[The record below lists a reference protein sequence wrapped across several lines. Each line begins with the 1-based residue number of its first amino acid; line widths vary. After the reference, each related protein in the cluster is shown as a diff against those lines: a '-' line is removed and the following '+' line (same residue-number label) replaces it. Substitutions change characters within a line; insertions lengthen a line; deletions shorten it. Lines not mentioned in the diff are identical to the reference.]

1 MRKKG
6 FFLSGVLLLLT
17 GMVFGQTNVTVT
29 GQVTEKGIGEP
40 VVGATVVIKGE
51 TIGTTTDADGFY
63 TLPDV
68 PSDATLVFSFVG
80 LKTVE
85 RPVNGRTVIQ
95 VEMEE
100 DSKLIDEVVVVG
112 YGVQRRSDLTGAVAS
127 IKSDELQKTAVANV
141 ANALQGRVS
150 GVMVSANGAPGSEP
164 DVKIRGIGTTNNSSP
179 LYVVD
184 GMFVNDIGFL
194 NSHDIAS
201 MEVLK
206 DASATAIYGSRGANG
221 VIIVTTRQGS
231 RGKPVLTITGSE
243 GFQVVSDRLK
253 MCNAEQYAQLLNEAL
268 VNTGG
273 QPKYDHP
280 ELLGKGT
287 NWFDEIFRVSSVRDY
302 QVGLNGGA
310 EGVLYHLSIGFFQQ
324 KGVIKRN
331 DYHRLTI
338 RLNNEYR
345 PMEQVTIGH
354 HISAAFSMRSN
365 DDPSVVGQA
374 YRLSPTIKPYNEE
387 GKFSD
392 SENASTGNP
401 LATLAYLNN
410 NTRDDRVAGSA
421 YLTWDIVEGLS
432 FRTNFGI
439 DYLNR
444 RERIFRPEYD
454 VSSTQKNEQ
463 NELNKNWSRD
473 FTWLWENTLT
483 YNVTLKEIH
492 RLNLLGGITAQKRQ
506 FELLGGSGRDLLSQ
520 NNSYLYLD
528 QTSKSTRSSIN
539 NGYSESIFSYLFRAN
554 YTLMGR
560 YLFTFSFRADGSS
573 KFGPDHR
580 WGYFPSLAVGWRMT
594 EEDFLKDR
602 FEWLNNL
609 KIRGSWGQIGN
620 DKIGNYKYYALANI
634 DPSFDAV
641 FNGIYYSGGTITS
654 LYNRSVHWERSEQFD
669 IGFDLG
675 VLNNQLTV
683 EFDFYNRKTK
693 DMLVTVDVPGAVGLT
708 PVETN
713 VGAVTNRGIDFTINW
728 QQTVRDF
735 NYSVRFT
742 GTTIYNRV
750 GKLGGMR
757 IPKGDIGSGRLISM
771 TEEGKSIGYFYGY
784 QVAGIFQSQEQIAQ
798 YNAEA
803 AQISGNPGQNYQN
816 NVAPGDLIYKDLDG
830 NGYIDDR
837 DRTEIGSPIPE
848 FIGGLGFSMNW
859 KGIDFSF
866 DLQGNFGNKIFNA
879 KQLERYSGSD
889 NWDRTFLNRWRL
901 DHQNTST
908 PRMTFEGNNYLV
920 SSHYVE
926 NGSYVKLQ
934 NLELGYTFPRHI
946 TEKLHLTN
954 LRVFFSGN
962 NLFYITKYHGF
973 TPEVTGSSLEAGID
987 RTIYPVTASC
997 RFGLNITL

>member
-1 MRKKG
+1 MKG
-6 FFLSGVLLLLT
+6 KAFFLLGVMLLAAM
-17 GMVFGQTNVTVT
+17 MVFGQSNITVT
-29 GQVTEKGIGEP
+29 GQVTEKGTVEP
-40 VVGATVVIKGE
+40 VAGATVVIKGQG
-51 TIGTTTDADGFY
+51 IGTATDADGFY
-63 TLPDV
+63 TLANV
-68 PSDATLVFSFVG
+68 PSGAILVFSFVG
-80 LKTVE
+80 LKSVE
-85 RPVNGRTVIQ
+85 QSVNGRTVMN

-112 YGVQRRSDLTGAVAS
+112 YGVQRKSDLTGAVAS

-150 GVMVSANGAPGSEP
+150 GVMVSPNGAPGSEP

-184 GMFVNDIGFL
+184 GMFVHDIGFL

-221 VIIVTTRQGS
+221 VIIITTKQGS
-231 RGKPVLTITGSE
+231 KGKPVLTIAGSE
-243 GFQVVSDRLK
+243 GFQVVAERFK
-253 MCNAEQYAQLLNEAL
+253 MCNAEQYGQLLNEAL

-273 QPKYDHP
+273 TPEYEHP

-287 NWFDEIFRVSSVRDY
+287 NWFDEIFRISSVRDY
-302 QVGLNGGA
+302 QVSLTGGA
-310 EGVLYHLSIGFFQQ
+310 EDVNYNLSVGFFQQ

-331 DYHRLTI
+331 DYHRLTL

-345 PMEQVTIGH
+345 PVERITIGH
-354 HISAAFSMRSN
+354 NISAAFSLKRN

-374 YRLSPTIKPYNEE
+374 YRLSPVIRPYDAE
-387 GKFSD
+387 GNFSD

-444 RERIFRPEYD
+444 RERIFRPEFY

-463 NELNKNWSRD
+463 NQLNKNWSRD

-483 YNVTLKEIH
+483 YDVTFKETH
-492 RLNLLGGITAQKRQ
+492 RLTLLGGITAQERS

-528 QTSKSTRSSIN
+528 QTSRGTRSNTN

-554 YTLMGR
+554 YALMDR
-560 YLFTFSFRADGSS
+560 YLFTCSFRADGSS

-580 WGYFPSLAVGWRMT
+580 WGYFPSLAVGWRLI
-594 EEDFLKDR
+594 EEDFLKGR
-602 FEWLNNL
+602 FDWLSNL

-634 DPSFDAV
+634 DSNFDAV
-641 FNGIYYSGGTITS
+641 FNGIYYPGGTITS
-654 LYNRSVHWERSEQFD
+654 LYNKSVHWERSEQFD
-669 IGFDLG
+669 AGFDLG
-675 VLNNQLTV
+675 LFNNRFTL

-693 DMLVTVDVPGAVGLT
+693 DMLVTVDVPGAVGLS

-713 VGAVTNRGIDFTINW
+713 VGSVTNRGIDFTVNW
-728 QQTVRDF
+728 QHAVRGF
-735 NYSVRFT
+735 NYAVRFT
-742 GTTIYNRV
+742 GTTVYNRV
-750 GKLGGMR
+750 GKLGGVR

-784 QVAGIFQSQEQIAQ
+784 QVAGIFQSQDEIDQ
-798 YNAEA
+798 YNAYA
-803 AQISGNPGQNYQN
+803 AEVSGKSGQNYQN
-816 NVAPGDLIYKDLDG
+816 NVAPGDLIYRDLDG
-830 NGYIDDR
+830 KGYIDDR
-837 DRTEIGSPIPE
+837 DRTEIGSPIPK
-848 FIGGLGFSMNW
+848 FIGGLGFSMDW
-859 KGIDFSF
+859 KGIDLSLDF
-866 DLQGNFGNKIFNA
+866 QGNFGNKIFNA

-889 NWDRTFLNRWRL
+889 NWDRTFLDRWRPG
-901 DHQNTST
+901 HEHTGM

-926 NGSYVKLQ
+926 NGSYMKLQ
-934 NLELGYTFPRHI
+934 NLELGYTFPKHWVGR
-946 TEKLHLTN
+946 LHLTK
-954 LRVFFSGN
+954 LRLFFSGN

-973 TPEVTGSSLEAGID
+973 TPEITGSSLESGID
-987 RTIYPVTASC
+987 RTIYPVATSC

>member
-1 MRKKG
+1 MKEKG
-6 FFLSGVLLLLT
+6 FFLLGVMLLLAGLA
-17 GMVFGQTNVTVT
+17 FGQTGITVT
-29 GQVTEKGIGEP
+29 GQVMEKGTGVP
-40 VVGATVVIKGE
+40 VIGATVSVKGE
-51 TIGTTTDADGFY
+51 TRGTTTDVNGFY
-63 TLPDV
+63 TLKNV
-68 PSDATLVFSFVG
+68 PSDATLMFSFVG
-80 LKTVE
+80 LKPVE
-85 RPVNGRTVIQ
+85 QPLNGRTVMN
-95 VEMEE
+95 VEMQE
-100 DSKLIDEVVVVG
+100 DSKLIDEVVVIG
-112 YGVQRRSDLTGAVAS
+112 YGVQRKSDLTGAVGS

-150 GVMVSANGAPGSEP
+150 GVMVSSNGTPGSEP
-164 DVKIRGIGTTNNSSP
+164 EVKIRGIGTTNNSSP

-221 VIIVTTRQGS
+221 VIIVTTKQGS
-231 RGKPVLTITGSE
+231 KGRPVLTILASE
-243 GFQVVSDRLK
+243 GFQVVGDRLK

-273 QPKYDHP
+273 QQQYPDP
-280 ELLGKGT
+280 ASLGKGT
-287 NWFDEIFRVSSVRDY
+287 NWFNKIFRVASVRDY
-302 QVGLNGGA
+302 QVALNGGS
-310 EGVLYHLSIGFFQQ
+310 ENVNYNMSIGFFQQ
-324 KGVIKRN
+324 KGVIERN
-331 DYHRLTI
+331 GYHRMTI

-345 PMEQVTIGH
+345 PVERVVVGH
-354 HISAAFSMRSN
+354 NISGAFSLKSN

-374 YRLSPTIKPYNEE
+374 YRLSPVIKPYNDN
-387 GKFSD
+387 GDFSD
-392 SENASTGNP
+392 SENSSTGNP

-410 NTRDDRVAGSA
+410 NTRDDRIAGSA
-421 YLTWDIVEGLS
+421 YLTWEIIQGLS

-444 RERIFRPEYD
+444 RERIFRPKFY
-454 VSSTQKNEQ
+454 VSPSQKNEQ

-483 YNVTLKEIH
+483 YAVTLKDIH
-492 RLNLLGGITAQKRQ
+492 RLNLLGGITAQERQ
-506 FELLGGSGRDLLSQ
+506 FELLGGSGRDLFSQ

-528 QTSKSTRSSIN
+528 QTSKSSRNTTN
-539 NGYSESIFSYLFRAN
+539 NGYSESILSFLFRAN
-554 YTLMGR
+554 YTLMDR

-580 WGYFPSLAVGWRMT
+580 WGYFPSLALGWRVT
-594 EEDFLKDR
+594 EESFLKER
-602 FEWLNNL
+602 YAWLNNL

-634 DPSFDAV
+634 DPNFDAV
-641 FNGIYYSGGTITS
+641 FNNVYYSGGTITS

-669 IGFDLG
+669 VGFDLA
-675 VLNNQLTV
+675 VLDSRLTL

-693 DMLVTVDVPGAVGLT
+693 DMLVTVDVPGAVGLS

-713 VGAVTNRGIDFTINW
+713 VGSVTNRGIDFTLNW
-728 QQTVRDF
+728 QQSVREL

-784 QVAGIFQSQEQIAQ
+784 KVAGIFQSQDEIDR
-798 YNAEA
+798 YNASA
-803 AQISGNPGQNYQN
+803 AQISGNPNQKYQN
-816 NVAPGDLIYKDLDG
+816 NVAAGDLIYRDLDG
-830 NGYIDDR
+830 NGYIDDK
-837 DRTEIGSPIPE
+837 DRAEIGSPIPK
-848 FIGGLGFSMNW
+848 FIGGLGFTLDW
-859 KGIDFSF
+859 KGIDFSIDF
-866 DLQGNFGNKIFNA
+866 QGNFGNKIFNA

-889 NWDRTFLNRWRL
+889 NWDRTFLDRWREG
-901 DHQNTST
+901 HTNTST

-920 SSHYVE
+920 SSRYVE

-934 NLELGYTFPRHI
+934 NLELGYTFPQYI
-946 TEKLHLTN
+946 IQKLHLTK

-973 TPEVTGSSLEAGID
+973 TPEITGSALEAGID
-987 RTIYPVTASC
+987 RTIYPVSSSC

>member
-1 MRKKG
+1 MKRKGVFILG
-6 FFLSGVLLLLT
+6 FILLISEI
-17 GMVFGQTNVTVT
+17 VFGQGREEVS
-29 GQVTEKGIGEP
+29 GQITEKGTGEP
-40 VVGATVVIKGE
+40 VIGATIAVKGQ
-51 TIGTTTDADGFY
+51 TIGTTSDADGFY
-63 TLPDV
+63 SLKNIPA
-68 PSDATLVFSFVG
+68 DAVLIYSFVG
-80 LKTVE
+80 MKTIEVPVE
-85 RPVNGRTVIQ
+85 GRKVINVQ
-95 VEMEE
+95 MET
-100 DSKLIDEVVVVG
+100 DSKLMDEVVVVG
-112 YGVQRRSDLTGAVAS
+112 YGVQRKSDLTGAVAS
-127 IKSDELQKTAVANV
+127 IKNEELQKTAVANV

-150 GVMVSANGAPGSEP
+150 GVLVSSNGTPGSEP
-164 DVKIRGIGTTNNSSP
+164 EVKIRGIGTTNNSSP

-184 GMFVNDIGFL
+184 GMFVNDIGYL

-221 VIIVTTRQGS
+221 VIIVTTKQGS
-231 RGKPVLTITGSE
+231 RGKPVLTILGSE

-253 MCNAEQYAQLLNEAL
+253 MSNARQYAELLNEAL
-268 VNTGG
+268 KNTGG
-273 QPKYDHP
+273 QPIYDDP
-280 ELLGKGT
+280 AALGKGT

-302 QVGLNGGA
+302 QIALNGGS
-310 EGVLYHLSIGFFQQ
+310 ENVLYNLSIGFFQQ

-331 DYHRLTI
+331 GYHRLTV

-345 PMEQVTIGH
+345 PIERVTIGH
-354 HISAAFSMRSN
+354 NISTAFSLKSN

-374 YRLSPTIKPYNEE
+374 YRLSPVIKPYNEA
-387 GKFSD
+387 GDFSD
-392 SENASTGNP
+392 SENSSTGNP

-410 NTRDDRVAGSA
+410 NIRDDRVAGSA
-421 YLTWDIVEGLS
+421 YLAWDVIEGLS

-444 RERIFRPEYD
+444 RERIFRPKYY
-454 VSSTQKNEQ
+454 VSPTQKNEQ
-463 NELNKNWSRD
+463 NELSKNWSRD

-483 YNVTLKEIH
+483 YDVTLKTIH
-492 RLNLLGGITAQKRQ
+492 RLNFLGGVTAQKRQ
-506 FELLGGSGRDLLSQ
+506 FELLGGSGRDLFSQ

-528 QTSKSTRSSIN
+528 QTSKGTRNAIN

-554 YTLMGR
+554 YTLMDR

-580 WGYFPSLAVGWRMT
+580 WGYFPSLAAGWRMT
-594 EEDFLKDR
+594 EEKFLKDR
-602 FEWLNNL
+602 FYWLNNL
-609 KIRGSWGQIGN
+609 KLRASWGQIGN

-634 DPSFDAV
+634 DPNFDAV
-641 FNGIYYSGGTITS
+641 FDNVYYSGGTITS

-669 IGFDLG
+669 VGFDLS
-675 VLNNQLTV
+675 VLDNRLTV

-693 DMLVTVDVPGAVGLT
+693 DMLVTVNVPGAVGLT

-713 VGAVTNRGIDFTINW
+713 IGSVTNRGIDFTINW
-728 QQTVRDF
+728 QHAVRDF
-735 NYSVRFT
+735 NYAVRFT
-742 GTTIYNRV
+742 GTTVYNRV

-784 QVAGIFQSQEQIAQ
+784 EVKGIFQSQGEIDQ
-798 YNAEA
+798 YNALA
-803 AQISGNPGQNYQN
+803 AQTSGNPAQKYQN
-816 NVAPGDLIYKDLDG
+816 NVGAGDLIYRDLDG

-837 DRTEIGSPIPE
+837 DRTEIGSPIPK
-848 FIGGLGFSMNW
+848 FIGGLGLSASW
-859 KGIDFSF
+859 KGIDFSMDF
-866 DLQGNFGNKIFNA
+866 QGNFGNKIFNA

-889 NWDRTFLNRWRL
+889 NWDRTFLDRWRE
-901 DHQNTST
+901 DHRNTKV
-908 PRMTFEGNNYLV
+908 PRMTLEGNNYLV
-920 SSHYVE
+920 SSFYVE

-934 NLELGYTFPRHI
+934 NLELGYTFPLYI
-946 TEKLHLTN
+946 IQKLHLTK

-973 TPEVTGSSLEAGID
+973 TPEIGGSSLEAGID
-987 RTIYPVTASC
+987 RTVYPVTASY

>member
-1 MRKKG
+1 MRNKG
-6 FFLSGVLLLLT
+6 GILLVVMLFLCEAVW
-17 GMVFGQTNVTVT
+17 GQASITVT
-29 GQVTEKGIGEP
+29 GQVTEKGTGEP
-40 VVGATVVIKGE
+40 IIGVTVVLKGE
-51 TIGTTTDADGFY
+51 SIGTTTDIDGFY
-63 TLPDV
+63 TLKNV
-68 PSDATLVFSFVG
+68 PADATLVYSFVG
-80 LKTVE
+80 MKPVE
-85 RPVNGRTVIQ
+85 EQVNGRTVINVQ
-95 VEMEE
+95 MEE

-112 YGVQRRSDLTGAVAS
+112 YGVQRKSDLTGAVAS
-127 IKSDELQKTAVANV
+127 IKSSELQKTAVANV

-150 GVMVSANGAPGSEP
+150 GVMVSANGAPGKEP

-221 VIIVTTRQGS
+221 VIIVTTKQGS
-231 RGKPVLTITGSE
+231 KGKPSLTVSGSE

-253 MCNAEQYAQLLNEAL
+253 MCNAGQYAELLNEAL

-280 ELLGKGT
+280 EELGKGT
-287 NWFDEIFRVSSVRDY
+287 DWFDEIFRVASVRDY
-302 QVGLNGGA
+302 QVALTGGS
-310 EGVLYHLSIGFFQQ
+310 EGMIYNMSLGFFQQ

-331 DYHRLTI
+331 DYHRLTL

-345 PMEQVTIGH
+345 PVEKVTIGH
-354 HISAAFSMRSN
+354 NLSAAFSLMSN

-374 YRLSPTIKPYNEE
+374 YRLSPVITPYNQE
-387 GKFSD
+387 GEFSD

-401 LATLAYLNN
+401 VATLAYLNN
-410 NTRDDRVAGSA
+410 NTRDDRIIGNA
-421 YLTWDIVEGLS
+421 YLTWEIIQGLS
-432 FRTNFGI
+432 FRTSFGI

-444 RERIFRPEYD
+444 RERIFRPKFY

-483 YNVTLKEIH
+483 YDVTLKDIH
-492 RLNLLGGITAQKRQ
+492 RLNVLGGITAQDRQ
-506 FELLGGSGRDLLSQ
+506 FQLLGGSGRDLFSQ
-520 NNSYLYLD
+520 SNSYLYLD
-528 QTSKSTRSSIN
+528 QTSKGSRNTVN
-539 NGYSESIFSYLFRAN
+539 NGYSESILSFLFRTN
-554 YTLMGR
+554 YTLMER

-594 EEDFLKDR
+594 EEEFLKDR
-602 FEWLNNL
+602 FAWLNNL

-634 DPSFDAV
+634 DPTFDAV
-641 FNGIYYSGGTITS
+641 FNNVYYSGGTITS
-654 LYNRSVHWERSEQFD
+654 LYNRSVHWERSEQVD
-669 IGFDLG
+669 IGFDLT
-675 VLNNQLTV
+675 VLDNRLSL

-693 DMLVTVDVPGAVGLT
+693 DMLVTVNVPGAVGLT

-713 VGAVTNRGIDFTINW
+713 IGSVTNRGIDFTVNW
-728 QQTVRDF
+728 QQTIRDF

-750 GKLGGMR
+750 GKLGGMQ

-784 QVAGIFQSQEQIAQ
+784 EVAGIFQSEQEIQQ
-798 YNAEA
+798 YNAQA
-803 AQISGNPGQNYQN
+803 AEISGNPGQQYQN
-816 NVAPGDLIYKDLDG
+816 NVGPGDLIYKDLDG
-830 NGYIDDR
+830 NGYIDDK
-837 DRTEIGSPIPE
+837 DRTEIGSPIPK
-848 FIGGLGFSMNW
+848 FIGGLGVSMNW
-859 KGIDFSF
+859 RGFDFSF

-889 NWDRTFLNRWRL
+889 NWDRMFLKRWTENHR
-901 DHQNTST
+901 NTDI
-908 PRMTFEGNNYLV
+908 PRMTLEGNNYFV
-920 SSHYVE
+920 SSRYVE

-934 NLELGYTFPRHI
+934 NLELGYTFPQTI
-946 TEKLHLTN
+946 TGKLRLTN

-973 TPEVTGSSLEAGID
+973 TPEITGSSLEAGID
-987 RTIYPVTASC
+987 RTIYPVTAIC

>member
-1 MRKKG
+1 MKEKW
-6 FFLSGVLLLLT
+6 FFLMGVMLLLSEVVWGQSRLT
-17 GMVFGQTNVTVT
+17 IT
-29 GQVTEKGIGEP
+29 GQVTEKGTGEP
-40 VVGATVVIKGE
+40 VIGATVLLKGE
-51 TIGTTTDADGFY
+51 GKGTTTDIDGFY
-63 TLPDV
+63 TLKDV
-68 PSDATLVFSFVG
+68 PSEATLVFSFVG
-80 LKTVE
+80 MKTEELMVD
-85 RPVNGRTVIQ
+85 GRSVIN

-100 DSKLIDEVVVVG
+100 DTKLIDEVVVVG
-112 YGVQRRSDLTGAVAS
+112 YGVQRKSDLTGAVAS
-127 IKSDELQKTAVANV
+127 IKNEELQKTAVANV

-150 GVMVSANGAPGSEP
+150 GVIVSANGSPGSEP
-164 DVKIRGIGTTNNSSP
+164 EVKIRGIGTTNNSSP

-221 VIIVTTRQGS
+221 VIIVTTKQGS
-231 RGKPVLTITGSE
+231 KGRPVLTITGSE
-243 GFQVVSDRLK
+243 GFQVVGDRLK
-253 MCNAEQYAQLLNEAL
+253 MCNAEQYAELLNEAL

-273 QPKYDHP
+273 DPKYDHP

-287 NWFDEIFRVSSVRDY
+287 DWFDEIFRVASVRDY
-302 QVGLNGGA
+302 QVALNGGS
-310 EGVLYHLSIGFFQQ
+310 ESVNYNLSVGYFQQ

-331 DYHRLTI
+331 DYHRLTV

-345 PMEQVTIGH
+345 PIERVTIGH
-354 HISAAFSMRSN
+354 NISAAFSLKNN
-365 DDPSVVGQA
+365 DDSSVVGQA
-374 YRLSPTIKPYNEE
+374 YRLSPVIKPYTEN
-387 GKFSD
+387 GDFSD
-392 SENASTGNP
+392 SENSSTGNP

-410 NTRDDRVAGSA
+410 KTRDDRIAGSA
-421 YLTWDIVEGLS
+421 YLTWEVIEGLS

-439 DYLNR
+439 DFLNR
-444 RERIFRPEYD
+444 REQIFRPKYY

-463 NELNKNWSRD
+463 NELNKNWSHD

-483 YNVTLKEIH
+483 YDVTLKEIH
-492 RLNLLGGITAQKRQ
+492 RLNILGGVTAQKRQ
-506 FELLGGSGRDLLSQ
+506 YQLLGGSGRDLFSQ
-520 NNSYLYLD
+520 NDSYLYLD
-528 QTSKSTRSSIN
+528 QTSKDTRSSTN

-554 YTLMGR
+554 YTLMER

-580 WGYFPSLAVGWRMT
+580 WGYFPSLALGWRVT
-594 EEDFLKDR
+594 EESFLKGR

-634 DPSFDAV
+634 DPNFDAV
-641 FNGIYYSGGTITS
+641 FNNIYYSGGTITS
-654 LYNRSVHWERSEQFD
+654 LYNKSVHWERSEQFD
-669 IGFDLG
+669 VGFDLT
-675 VLNNQLTV
+675 VLDNRLSL

-693 DMLVTVDVPGAVGLT
+693 DMLVTVDVPGSVGLS

-713 VGAVTNRGIDFTINW
+713 VGAVTNRGIDFSINW
-728 QQTVRDF
+728 QHTVRDF
-735 NYSVRFT
+735 SYAVRFT

-750 GKLGGMR
+750 SKLGGMR
-757 IPKGDIGSGRLISM
+757 IPKGDVGSGRLISM

-784 QVAGIFQSQEQIAQ
+784 QVAGIFQSKEEIDE
-798 YNAEA
+798 YNARA
-803 AQISGNPGQNYQN
+803 AQISGNPNQKYQE
-816 NVAPGDLIYKDLDG
+816 NVSAGDLIYQDLDG
-830 NGYIDDR
+830 NGYINDKDR
-837 DRTEIGSPIPE
+837 KEIGSPIPK
-848 FIGGLGFSMNW
+848 FIGGVGFSMDW
-859 KGIDFSF
+859 KGIDFSLDF
-866 DLQGNFGNKIFNA
+866 QGNFGNKIFNA

-889 NWDRTFLNRWRL
+889 NWDRTFLGRWREGHT
-901 DHQNTST
+901 DTSI

-920 SSHYVE
+920 SSYYVE

-934 NLELGYTFPRHI
+934 NLELGYTFPKYI
-946 TEKLHLTN
+946 TDKIHLTK

-973 TPEVTGSSLEAGID
+973 TPEITGSSLEAGID
-987 RTIYPVTASC
+987 RTIYPVTSIC

>member
-1 MRKKG
+1 MKGKG
-6 FFLSGVLLLLT
+6 FFILGFILLVA
-17 GMVFGQTNVTVT
+17 GIACGQSMVTVT
-29 GQVTEKGIGEP
+29 GQVTETGVGEP
-40 VVGATVVIKGE
+40 VIGATVAIKGQAV
-51 TIGTTTDADGFY
+51 GTVTDVNGFY
-63 TLPDV
+63 TLKDV
-68 PSDATLVFSFVG
+68 PSDAVLVFSFVG
-80 LKTVE
+80 MKPVE
-85 RPVNGRTVIQ
+85 QAVNGRTVINVQ
-95 VEMEE
+95 MAE

-112 YGVQRRSDLTGAVAS
+112 YGVQRKSDLTGAVAS
-127 IKSDELQKTAVANV
+127 VKSDELQKTAVANV

-150 GVMVSANGAPGSEP
+150 GVMVASNGTPGSEP
-164 DVKIRGIGTTNNSSP
+164 EVKIRGIGTTNNSSP

-221 VIIVTTRQGS
+221 VIIVTTKQGGK
-231 RGKPVLTITGSE
+231 GKPVLTVTGSE

-268 VNTGG
+268 VNTGN
-273 QPKYDHP
+273 QPKYDDP
-280 ELLGKGT
+280 GALGKGT
-287 NWFDEIFRVSSVRDY
+287 NWFNKIFRVASVRDY
-302 QVGLNGGA
+302 QVALNGGS
-310 EGVLYHLSIGFFQQ
+310 EGVSYNLSIGFFQQ

-331 DYHRLTI
+331 GYHRLTL

-345 PMEQVTIGH
+345 PLERVTIGH
-354 HISAAFSMRSN
+354 SLSAAFSLKSN
-365 DDPSVVGQA
+365 DDPAVVGQA
-374 YRLSPTIKPYNEE
+374 YRLSPIIRPYNEN
-387 GKFSD
+387 GDFSD

-410 NTRDDRVAGSA
+410 NTRDDRVAGSVWM
-421 YLTWDIVEGLS
+421 TWEIIQGLS

-444 RERIFRPEYD
+444 RERIFRPEFY

-483 YNVTLKEIH
+483 YDVTLKDIH

-506 FELLGGSGRDLLSQ
+506 FELLGGSGRDLFSQ

-528 QTSKSTRSSIN
+528 QTSKGSRSAVN

-554 YTLMGR
+554 YTLMDR

-580 WGYFPSLAVGWRMT
+580 WGYFPSLALGWRMT
-594 EEDFLKDR
+594 EEEFLKGR
-602 FEWLNNL
+602 FTWLNNL

-634 DPSFDAV
+634 DPVYDAV
-641 FNGIYYSGGTITS
+641 FNSIYYSGGTITS

-669 IGFDLG
+669 VGFDLG
-675 VLNNQLTV
+675 VLDNRLTV

-693 DMLVTVDVPGAVGLT
+693 DMLVTVDVPGSVGLS

-713 VGAVTNRGIDFTINW
+713 VGSVTNRGVDFTINW
-728 QQTVRDF
+728 QQSIRDF

-784 QVAGIFQSQEQIAQ
+784 KVAGIFQSPEEISQ
-798 YNAEA
+798 YNAMA
-803 AQISGNPGQNYQN
+803 AAASGNPDQKYQY
-816 NVAPGDLIYKDLDG
+816 NVAPGDLIYHDLDG
-830 NGYIDDR
+830 NGYVDDK
-837 DRTEIGSPIPE
+837 DRTDIGSPIPK
-848 FIGGLGFSMNW
+848 FIGGLGISMDW
-859 KGIDFSF
+859 KGIDFSLDF
-866 DLQGNFGNKIFNA
+866 QGNFGNKIFNA
-879 KQLERYSGSD
+879 KQIERYSGAD
-889 NWDRTFLNRWRL
+889 NWDRTFLGRWRE
-901 DHQNTST
+901 DHRNTSV
-908 PRMTFEGNNYLV
+908 PRMTFEGNNYFV
-920 SSHYVE
+920 SSRYVE

-934 NLELGYTFPRHI
+934 NLELGYTFPQYMVQ
-946 TEKLHLTN
+946 KLHLQK

-973 TPEVTGSSLEAGID
+973 TPEITGSALEAGID

-997 RFGLNITL
+997 RFGVNITL

>member
-528 QTSKSTRSSIN
+528 QTSKGTRSSIN

-889 NWDRTFLNRWRL
+889 NWDRTFLNRWRPE
-901 DHQNTST
+901 HQNTST

>member
-1 MRKKG
+1 MKEKTVLILG
-6 FFLSGVLLLLT
+6 IMLFWAGV
-17 GMVFGQTNVTVT
+17 VFGQSGITVT
-29 GQVTEKGIGEP
+29 GQVTEKGTGEP
-40 VVGATVVIKGE
+40 IIGATVAIKGQS
-51 TIGTTTDADGFY
+51 IGTTTDIDGYY
-63 TLPDV
+63 TLRNV
-68 PSDATLVFSFVG
+68 PSDAILVFSFVG
-80 LKTVE
+80 LKPVE
-85 RPVNGRTVIQ
+85 QSVQGRTVIN

-112 YGVQRRSDLTGAVAS
+112 YGVQRKSDLTGAVAS

-150 GVMVSANGAPGSEP
+150 GVMVSTNGSPGSEP
-164 DVKIRGIGTTNNSSP
+164 EVKIRGIGTTNNSSP

-221 VIIVTTRQGS
+221 VIIVTTKQGS
-231 RGKPVLTITGSE
+231 KGRPVLTITGSE

-253 MCNAEQYAQLLNEAL
+253 MCDAEQYAQLLNEAL

-273 QPKYDHP
+273 TPKYDHP

-287 NWFDEIFRVSSVRDY
+287 NWFDEIFRVASVRDY
-302 QVGLNGGA
+302 QVALNGGS
-310 EGVLYHLSIGFFQQ
+310 ENTTYNLSVGFFQQ

-331 DYHRLTI
+331 DYHRLTL

-345 PMEQVTIGH
+345 PIERVTIGH
-354 HISAAFSMRSN
+354 NISAAFSLKSN
-365 DDPSVVGQA
+365 DDPAVVGEA
-374 YRLSPTIKPYNEE
+374 YRLSPVIKPYNES
-387 GKFSD
+387 GDFSD
-392 SENASTGNP
+392 SENSSTGNP

-410 NTRDDRVAGSA
+410 NTRDDRVAGSV
-421 YLTWDIVEGLS
+421 YLTWDVLEGLS
-432 FRTNFGI
+432 FRSNFGI

-444 RERIFRPEYD
+444 RERIFRPKYN
-454 VSSTQKNEQ
+454 VSPTQKNEQ
-463 NELNKNWSRD
+463 NELNKNWLRD

-506 FELLGGSGRDLLSQ
+506 FELLGGSGRDLFSQ

-528 QTSKSTRSSIN
+528 QTSKSTRNAVN

-554 YTLMGR
+554 YTLMDR

-594 EEDFLKDR
+594 EEDFLKGR
-602 FEWLNNL
+602 FAWLNNL

-634 DPSFDAV
+634 DPNFDAV
-641 FNGIYYSGGTITS
+641 FNQVYYSGGTITS

-669 IGFDLG
+669 VGFDLA
-675 VLNNQLTV
+675 VLDNRLTV

-713 VGAVTNRGIDFTINW
+713 TGAVTNRGIDFTINW
-728 QQTVRDF
+728 QQSVRDF

-750 GKLGGMR
+750 SKLGGMR
-757 IPKGDIGSGRLISM
+757 IPKGDVGSGRLISM

-784 QVAGIFQSQEQIAQ
+784 QVAGIFQSQEEISQ
-798 YNAEA
+798 YNVGA
-803 AQISGNPGQNYQN
+803 AQSSGNPDQKYQA
-816 NVAPGDLIYKDLDG
+816 NVGPGDLIYRDLDG
-830 NGYIDDR
+830 NGYIDDK
-837 DRTEIGSPIPE
+837 DRTEIGSPIPK
-848 FIGGLGFSMNW
+848 FIGGLGFTLDW
-859 KGIDFSF
+859 KGIDLSLDF
-866 DLQGNFGNKIFNA
+866 QGNFGNKIFNA

-889 NWDRTFLNRWRL
+889 NWDHTFLGRWRE
-901 DHQNTST
+901 DHRNTDI

-934 NLELGYTFPRHI
+934 NLELGYTFPAHI
-946 TEKLHLTN
+946 NEKLHLTR

-973 TPEVTGSSLEAGID
+973 TPEITGGALEAGID
-987 RTIYPVTASC
+987 RTIYPVTSSC